1 VDAIQVILK
10 DHREVERLFKELER
24 GGAHH
29 GDADRR
35 RETVR
40 RLVRELAVHSVV
52 EEQLV
57 YPALREAGAEER
69 VLDALEE
76 HHAVKVTLAEL
87 EQLSPTSERFE
98 PKVRLL
104 AESVRRHVEEEER
117 ELLPLLERTFE
128 PGPRRTL
135 GEALERAKRAAP
147 TRPHPTAPDTPP
159 GNFVVGA
166 FAAVYDRTRDALRAA
181 LTMLRTVVAQG
192 ASRALQSAAELGAQA
207 QRWGTEAVEQGREA
221 VESAAR
227 RGRDVVEEAGEATA
241 RIELRGTQ
249 AARDVRRSGR
259 AAARAARE
267 GARSAAR
274 GAARGYR
281 AGGRAKRTSTRTS
294 KRRR

>member
-24 GGAHH
+24 GGAQR

-128 PGPRRTL
+128 AGPRRTL

-147 TRPHPTAPDTPP
+147 TRPHPAAPDTPP

-181 LTMLRTVVAQG
+181 LTMLRTLVAQG

-227 RGRDVVEEAGEATA
+227 RGRDVVEEAGGMLLA
-241 RIELRGTQ
+241 LCG
-249 AARDVRRSGR
+249 RRLW
-259 AAARAARE
+259 
-267 GARSAAR
+267 
-274 GAARGYR
+274 
-281 AGGRAKRTSTRTS
+281 
-294 KRRR
+294 KRRRRRSDGL